1 MLEGSIPPLP
11 SPNPAPDSRV
21 ALLTEFSV
29 VMEMGSNC
37 TTQYSV
43 LEVSPGQLP
52 WTVTAA
58 ELPGARW

>member
-1 MLEGSIPPLP
+1 MLKGSGPPLP
-11 SPNPAPDSRV
+11 SPNPSPDSRA
-21 ALLTEFSV
+21 ALLTEFPV

-43 LEVSPGQLP
+43 LELSPNRLP
-52 WTVTAA
+52 WTVSAA